1 MELFELF
8 FNSEMTDFWVNV
20 LLPILSIIIP
30 VFATVYTVNNTI
42 NARNKEN
49 HQPYLVLEKVLDVD
63 DINKFSY
70 YLTPVGRNYLEAHP
84 EIDYSN
90 IECEND
96 INIKNNNIMMNSEE
110 FNGMPVK
117 EAKEKIESG
126 DVAPLVYLELE
137 ETKEKLAD
145 IMVRIISDQ
154 LA

>member
-84 EIDYSN
+84 PTSAEAMPIPIRIATGASVEASSGCTSN
-90 IECEND
+90 
-96 INIKNNNIMMNSEE
+96 
-110 FNGMPVK
+110 GW
-117 EAKEKIESG
+117 
-126 DVAPLVYLELE
+126 
-137 ETKEKLAD
+137 
-145 IMVRIISDQ
+145 
-154 LA
+154 